1 MMTNGMDKTGD
12 AMRRIKTYL
21 IIVNLI
27 FLTGCANK
35 AMPDTYVEKSS
46 REAITSYIYTRM
58 VLSIT
63 WKKVMMF

>member
-35 AMPDTYVEKSS
+35 AMPDTYVEKS
-46 REAITSYIYTRM
+46 ENCLLYTSDAADE
-58 VLSIT
+58 L
-63 WKKVMMF
+63 

>member
-1 MMTNGMDKTGD
+1 MTNGMDKTGD

-35 AMPDTYVEKSS
+35 AMPDTYVEKS
-46 REAITSYIYTRM
+46 E
-58 VLSIT
+58 
-63 WKKVMMF
+63 K